1 MSDDDPLSLAHEA
14 EGSAAAHRTA
24 FAIGRRRD
32 KGTRARHRGSEDQRH
47 MYNPATDISISF
59 LGSDTT
65 IEVKR
70 RATGFAQLYDW
81 LNDRDVLIGKAD
93 RQEPLVVPC
102 VSLAAES
109 AKAGNEVA

>member
-24 FAIGRRRD
+24 SAIGRRRD
-32 KGTRARHRGSEDQRH
+32 KGTRASIAAPKISG
-47 MYNPATDISISF
+47 MYNPTNISMSF

-93 RQEPLVVPC
+93 RQEPLVV
-102 VSLAAES
+102 VRLSLAAETTKG
-109 AKAGNEVA
+109 AAT